1 MRLAVKLI
9 SYTVSKYT
17 FHFDS
22 YIKTSSDRSMEGH
35 GRFLCTCTC
44 IHPSARKFRF
54 LRGCIVGKMWRQG
67 PGITSATKRRII
79 ASVIC
84 HAGGGRLLRLDCRYV
99 LKGKDRVGVD

>member
-1 MRLAVKLI
+1 
-9 SYTVSKYT
+9 
-17 FHFDS
+17 
-22 YIKTSSDRSMEGH
+22 
-35 GRFLCTCTC
+35 
-44 IHPSARKFRF
+44 
-54 LRGCIVGKMWRQG
+54 VGKMWRQG